1 MAPNT
6 GQGANCAIEDA
17 AALANVLS
25 MAIKHDFHY
34 PSPSTIHALLE
45 SFNKT
50 RLARV
55 QKIYKSARLVVRL
68 HARES
73 LILRLVGRYYLP
85 YSGDLPADTA
95 SKLIVRGEQLRFLA
109 PSRRSE
115 PRWEEYRRKSR
126 RGYVVGLMLLGP
138 GGAVL
143 ALVLGLVGVWSFRL
157 YN

>member
-17 AALANVLS
+17 AALANALS
-25 MAIKHDFHY
+25 MAINHDSH
-34 PSPSTIHALLE
+34 PSQATIHSLLE
-45 SFNKT
+45 SVNKT

-55 QKIYKSARLVVRL
+55 QEIYKSARLVVRL

-73 LILRLVGRYYLP
+73 LALRLVGRYYLP

-95 SKLIVRGEQLRFLA
+95 SKLIVGGEQLRFLA
-109 PSRRSE
+109 PSRRAGS
-115 PRWEEYRRKSR
+115 RWDEYCRKSSR
-126 RGYVVGLMLLGP
+126 SYVGLLLTP

-143 ALVLGLVGVWSFRL
+143 VLVLGLVGVWTFRL
-157 YN
+157 FNYL